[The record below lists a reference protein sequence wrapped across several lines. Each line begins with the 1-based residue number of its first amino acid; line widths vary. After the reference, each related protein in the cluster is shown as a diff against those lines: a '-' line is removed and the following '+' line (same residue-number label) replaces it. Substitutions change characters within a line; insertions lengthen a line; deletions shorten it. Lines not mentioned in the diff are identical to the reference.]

1 MLADSPATR
10 TTTGQ
15 GAPCPQIAMTLPQ
28 KPSRKAAHNFVVCNM
43 RPSSVRSFNRHAE
56 CWYLLLRLAL
66 FAVLPAAVSSPA
78 NAITYYVS
86 PDGSDKATGTSPQKP
101 WKTIGKVNATALRP
115 GDIVLFK
122 GQATFSGKIYLSPG
136 INGTNGMPI
145 TLGSYNPS
153 SGAALSAGAPSTQRA
168 TISGGSGGALF
179 GYNNGGL
186 EVRALN
192 FVGSGA
198 TKNNADGIAFYNDL
212 PGNIVRP
219 HIYLNGVEA
228 SGFGRW
234 GIAIG
239 GYNNR
244 SGYADI
250 RVTNAASHDNRQG
263 GLVVYGPPF
272 DAVQR
277 NYVNTS
283 VYIASVKAYN
293 NVGDP
298 AATTN
303 TGNGIVLGSVSGAM
317 IERCVA
323 HDNGIN
329 NKASAEGP
337 VGIWAFDSTSVT
349 IQHNESYRNRTASS
363 ADGDGFDLDNNVS
376 NSVLQYNYSHDNDG
390 AGFLVYAASQK
401 PNRQNLVRYNISQN
415 DCRKLGYGAIMVAG
429 DVRAVDII
437 NNTVFLSEP
446 STNSDPAAI
455 RIANISALP
464 KDIRIRNNI
473 FITQSNA
480 NRVRLINSVQDSTY
494 VFQRNNYFNAAGA
507 VRITWGATTYLSATI
522 ADWLASTTQER
533 LGGTIVA
540 LSEDPLLTNAGGG
553 VAFDNA
559 ALLERLD
566 AYKLR
571 AGSSMSN
578 AGLDL
583 KTLFGTDTGSFDF
596 YSGPVPRELRFDI
609 GAHEK

>member
-1 MLADSPATR
+1 MTVHTMSQDFTNPNHIPFLTFRA
-10 TTTGQ
+10 
-15 GAPCPQIAMTLPQ
+15 APCQQWRASYSLTLFFQ
-28 KPSRKAAHNFVVCNM
+28 
-43 RPSSVRSFNRHAE
+43 NRVTQ
-56 CWYLLLRLAL
+56 CWHLLYQLAL
-66 FAVLPAAVSSPA
+66 LGVLLAAVSFQA
-78 NAITYYVS
+78 NAVTYYVS
-86 PDGSDKATGTSPQKP
+86 PNGSDKASGTSPQKP
-101 WKTIGKVNATALRP
+101 WKTIGKLNGTALRP

-122 GQATFSGKIYLSPG
+122 GQSTFFGRIYLSPG
-136 INGTNGMPI
+136 INGTDAAPI
-145 TLGSYNPS
+145 TLGSYDPS
-153 SGAALSAGAPSTQRA
+153 SGAALSAGAPSARRA
-168 TISGGSGGALF
+168 TINGGSGGALLA
-179 GYNNGGL
+179 YNNGGL
-186 EVRALN
+186 EIRALT

-198 TKNNADGIAFYNDL
+198 TKNNADGIIFYNDL
-212 PGNIVRP
+212 SGNVVRE
-219 HIYLNGVEA
+219 HIYMNGIEV
-228 SGFGRW
+228 SGFGGW
-234 GIAIG
+234 GISIG

-244 SGYADI
+244 SGYNDI
-250 RVTNAASHDNRQG
+250 GVTDAASHDNLRG
-263 GLVVYGPPF
+263 GLVVYGPPL
-272 DAVQR
+272 DAAQR
-277 NYVNTS
+277 NYVNTG
-283 VYIASVKAYN
+283 VYIAWVKAYN

-298 AATTN
+298 AATAN
-303 TGNGIVLGSVSGAM
+303 TGNGIVLGSVSGAL
-317 IERCVA
+317 IERCVT

-363 ADGDGFDLDNNVS
+363 ADGNGFDLDNNVT

-429 DVRAVDII
+429 DVSSVDII

-446 STNSDPAAI
+446 PTNSDPAAI
-455 RIANISALP
+455 RIANISAVP

-473 FITQSNA
+473 FITQSTT
-480 NRVRLINSVQDSTY
+480 NRARLVNSVRDSTY

-507 VRITWGATTYLSATI
+507 VRITWGATTYLSASV

-533 LGGTIVA
+533 LEGTIVA
-540 LSEDPLLTNAGGG
+540 LNEDPLLTNPGGG
-553 VAFDNA
+553 VTFDNA
-559 ALLERLD
+559 ALLETLD

-583 KTLFGTDTGSFDF
+583 NALFGTNTGSSDF
-596 YSGPVPRELRFDI
+596 YNGPVPRELVFEI

>member
-1 MLADSPATR
+1 
-10 TTTGQ
+10 
-15 GAPCPQIAMTLPQ
+15 
-28 KPSRKAAHNFVVCNM
+28 
-43 RPSSVRSFNRHAE
+43 
-56 CWYLLLRLAL
+56 
-66 FAVLPAAVSSPA
+66 
-78 NAITYYVS
+78 
-86 PDGSDKATGTSPQKP
+86 
-101 WKTIGKVNATALRP
+101 
-115 GDIVLFK
+115 
-122 GQATFSGKIYLSPG
+122 
-136 INGTNGMPI
+136 
-145 TLGSYNPS
+145 
-153 SGAALSAGAPSTQRA
+153 
-168 TISGGSGGALF
+168 
-179 GYNNGGL
+179 
-186 EVRALN
+186 
-192 FVGSGA
+192 
-198 TKNNADGIAFYNDL
+198 
-212 PGNIVRP
+212 
-219 HIYLNGVEA
+219 
-228 SGFGRW
+228 
-234 GIAIG
+234 
-239 GYNNR
+239 
-244 SGYADI
+244 
-250 RVTNAASHDNRQG
+250 
-263 GLVVYGPPF
+263 VYGPPF

-363 ADGDGFDLDNNVS
+363 ADGDGFDLDNNVT

-429 DVRAVDII
+429 DVSSVDII

-446 STNSDPAAI
+446 PTNSDPAAI
-455 RIANISALP
+455 RIANISAVP

-473 FITQSNA
+473 FITQSTT
-480 NRVRLINSVQDSTY
+480 NRVRLVNSVRDSTY
-494 VFQRNNYFNAAGA
+494 VFQRNNYFSAAGA
-507 VRITWGATTYLSATI
+507 VRITWGATTYVSASV

-533 LGGTIVA
+533 LEGTIVA
-540 LSEDPLLTNAGGG
+540 LNEDPLLTNPGGG
-553 VAFDNA
+553 VTFDNT
-559 ALLERLD
+559 ALLETLD

-583 KTLFGTDTGSFDF
+583 NALFGTNTGSSDF
-596 YSGPVPRELRFDI
+596 YNGPLPRELVFDI